1 MPNQTIL
8 SKIVSIATSVPA
20 NRYDQN
26 ELLQFADNIF
36 SSTPDDSRKLKFL
49 YKQSGIDTRY
59 SVTEDF
65 RSLPENRSF
74 FPPSDDLEPFPS
86 IEKRML
92 LYMNQAPLLSVE
104 AIDKCIENRINK
116 NEITHLITVS
126 CTGISAPGLDL
137 QVMEIMELPGNIVRT
152 SVNFMGCY
160 AAVHAIKL
168 ADAFCRTSEKVNVV
182 VVCTELC
189 TLHFQKTA
197 TPDNLTAS
205 LLFADGCAAMLIQND
220 SAIKGIRL
228 KSFFSDVSFKGKNE
242 MAWEISSKGFLMTL
256 TGYVPALIKE
266 DFADLVN
273 KALAVTHEKTDDI
286 THWCIHPGGKQ
297 ILQSISSGLNLPSEK
312 LKYSYEVLKEYGNM
326 SSATIVFVLK
336 RILEECN
343 QQHPET
349 TPLIFGAAFGP
360 GLTMETFT
368 ATYD

>member
-1 MPNQTIL
+1 MHNQTIL

-20 NRYDQN
+20 NKYDQN
-26 ELLQFADNIF
+26 ELLQFADKVF
-36 SSTPDDSRKLKFL
+36 SETPDDSRKLKFL
-49 YKQSGIDTRY
+49 YNKSGIDTRY
-59 SVTEDF
+59 SVTADF
-65 RSLPENRSF
+65 KALPEDRSF
-74 FPPSDDLEPFPS
+74 FPISDDLEPFPS
-86 IEKRML
+86 IEKRMK
-92 LYMNQAPLLSVE
+92 LYMEQAPLLSVD
-104 AIDKCIENRINK
+104 AINKCIDRRISK
-116 NEITHLITVS
+116 NDITHLITVS

-137 QVMEIMELPGNIVRT
+137 QIMEKMELPGKIVRT

-160 AAVHAIKL
+160 AAVHALKL
-168 ADAFCRTSEKVNVV
+168 ADAFCRSTDKANVV

-197 TPDNLTAS
+197 SIDNLTAS

-220 SAIKGIRL
+220 PTVKGIRL

-242 MAWEISSKGFLMTL
+242 MAWEISAKGFLMTL

-266 DFADLVN
+266 DFAELVN
-273 KALAVTHEKTDDI
+273 KALAVTNEKTEDI

-297 ILQSISSGLNLPSEK
+297 ILQSISSGLNLPLEK
-312 LKYSYEVLKEYGNM
+312 LNYSYEVLRDYGNM

-336 RILEECN
+336 KILEECC
-343 QQHPET
+343 QQQPEIK
-349 TPLIFGAAFGP
+349 PLIFGAAFGP